1 MIEIFSIN
9 KTIYGSVDLE
19 SSKSISNRLLI
30 IKELCKTKFEIQNL
44 SNANDTK
51 ILNEILN
58 GFETKKDIN
67 CEDAGTALRFLIAFL
82 ATNEGDWVVSGSKRM
97 QKRPIKPLI
106 DCLIKLGASINYLE
120 KEGFPPIEIKNKK
133 LSSGKIRLPGNVSSQ
148 FISALLMVAP
158 TIENGLTL
166 EINSK
171 VLSKPYINMTLD
183 LMKEFGIEYS
193 WENNLIKVE
202 QQNYSAKN
210 IEVENDWS
218 SASFWY
224 SFLALSKSGEIKIP
238 NLYANSLQGDSVL
251 SNIYSKLG
259 IKTEFNEDSIVLYKT
274 KNIAKEIELD
284 LSNHP
289 DLALP
294 IIVTCCGLG
303 IKAFLM
309 GLESLKIKESNRL
322 ECIKKELE
330 KFNVISSISSSSIE
344 IKENQKIVQPTSIIE
359 SHNDHRIAMSIAPL
373 SMKVNSIKFD
383 DKDVVNK
390 SYPKF
395 WEDFD
400 RVSKN
405 NNYS

>member
-1 MIEIFSIN
+1 MIKISSKN
-9 KTIYGSVDLE
+9 KTIYGSIDLE

-30 IKELCKTKFEIQNL
+30 IKALCKTKFSIQKL
-44 SNANDTK
+44 SNAKDTK
-51 ILNEILN
+51 ILNELLN
-58 GFETKKDIN
+58 SFNKRIDLN

-82 ATNEGDWVVSGSKRM
+82 ATKDGIWKVSGSKRM
-97 QKRPIKPLI
+97 HERPIKPLI
-106 DCLIKLGASINYLE
+106 DCLKDLGAEIKYLE
-120 KEGFPPIEIKNKK
+120 KEGFPPIEIKSKKLKSKK
-133 LSSGKIRLPGNVSSQ
+133 LSLSGDISSQ
-148 FISALLMVAP
+148 FISALLLVSP

-166 EINSK
+166 EITSK
-171 VLSKPYINMTLD
+171 VLSKPYIAMTLG
-183 LMKEFGIEYS
+183 LMSEFGIEYS
-193 WENNLIKVE
+193 WENNVIKVE
-202 QQNYSAKN
+202 QQNYLAKN

-218 SASFWY
+218 AASFWY
-224 SFLALSKSGEIKIP
+224 SFLALSKSGEVKIP
-238 NLYANSLQGDSVL
+238 NLYADSLQGDSVL
-251 SNIYSKLG
+251 SSIYLKLG

-303 IKAFLM
+303 IKAHLM
-309 GLESLKIKESNRL
+309 GLESLKVKESNRL

-330 KFNVISSISSSSIE
+330 KFNVISSISDSSIK

-359 SHNDHRIAMSIAPL
+359 SYNDHRIAMSIAPL
-373 SMKVNSIKFD
+373 CMKVDSIKFD
-383 DKDVVNK
+383 NKEVVNK

-400 RVSKN
+400 RASKN
-405 NNYS
+405 NN

>member
-1 MIEIFSIN
+1 MIEISSFN

-30 IKELCKTKFEIQNL
+30 INQLCKTKFEIQNL
-44 SNANDTK
+44 SNAKDTK
-51 ILNEILN
+51 ILNELLDS
-58 GFETKKDIN
+58 FKTRKDIN
-67 CEDAGTALRFLIAFL
+67 CEDAGTALRFVIAFL
-82 ATNEGDWVVSGSKRM
+82 TTKEGIWKVSGSKRM
-97 QKRPIKPLI
+97 HERPIKPLI
-106 DCLIKLGASINYLE
+106 DCLIELGAEIKYLE
-120 KEGFPPIEIKNKK
+120 KEGFPPIKIKTKKLKSKK
-133 LSSGKIRLPGNVSSQ
+133 LSLPGDISSQ

-171 VLSKPYINMTLD
+171 VLSKPYIAMTLD
-183 LMKEFGIEYS
+183 LMSEFGIEYS

-202 QQNYSAKN
+202 QQNYLAKK
-210 IEVENDWS
+210 IKVENDWS
-218 SASFWY
+218 AASFWY

-238 NLYANSLQGDSVL
+238 NLYANSRQGDSVL
-251 SNIYSKLG
+251 SSIYSKLG
-259 IKTEFNEDSIVLYKT
+259 IKTEFNEDSIVLHKT
-274 KNIAKEIELD
+274 KNIVKELELD

-303 IKAFLM
+303 IKAHLM
-309 GLESLKIKESNRL
+309 GLESLKIKESKRL

-330 KFNVISSISSSSIE
+330 KFNLISSVSDSSIK
-344 IKENQKIVQPTSIIE
+344 IKENQNIVQPKHTIE
-359 SHNDHRIAMSIAPL
+359 CHNDHRIAMSIASL
-373 SMKVNSIKFD
+373 CMKVDSIKFD
-383 DKDVVNK
+383 DKEVVNK

-400 RVSKN
+400 RASKN
-405 NNYS
+405 NN

>member
-9 KTIYGSVDLE
+9 KTIYGSIDLE

-30 IKELCKTKFEIQNL
+30 IRKLCKTKFEIQNL
-44 SNANDTK
+44 SNAKDTK

-82 ATNEGDWVVSGSKRM
+82 ATKEGDWIVSGSKRM
-97 QKRPIKPLI
+97 HERPIKPLI
-106 DCLIKLGASINYLE
+106 DCLTELGAEVKYLE
-120 KEGFPPIEIKNKK
+120 KEGFPPVEIKSKKLKSKK
-133 LSSGKIRLPGNVSSQ
+133 LSLPGDISSQ

-166 EINSK
+166 EITSK
-171 VLSKPYINMTLD
+171 VLSKPYINMTLG
-183 LMKEFGIEYS
+183 LMREFGIEFS

-202 QQNYSAKN
+202 QQNYLTKN
-210 IEVENDWS
+210 IKVENDWS
-218 SASFWY
+218 AASFWY
-224 SFLALSKSGEIKIP
+224 SFLALSKSGEIQIP

-251 SNIYSKLG
+251 SSLYSKFG
-259 IKTEFNEDSIVLYKT
+259 IKTEFNGDSIVLYKT
-274 KNIAKEIELD
+274 KSIAKEIELD
-284 LSNHP
+284 LSDYP

-303 IKAFLM
+303 IKAYLM
-309 GLESLKIKESNRL
+309 GLESLKVKESNRL
-322 ECIKKELE
+322 ECIKKELI
-330 KFNVISSISSSSIE
+330 KFNINCETDSSSI
-344 IKENQKIVQPTSIIE
+344 KVKGNQKIVQPNSIIE
-359 SHNDHRIAMSIAPL
+359 CQNDHRIAMSIAPL
-373 SMKVNSIKFD
+373 SMKVDSIKLD

-395 WEDFD
+395 WEDFN
-400 RVSKN
+400 RISKN
-405 NNYS
+405 IK

>member
-9 KTIYGSVDLE
+9 KTIYGSIDLE

-44 SNANDTK
+44 SNATDTK
-51 ILNEILN
+51 ILNETLEVY
-58 GFETKKDIN
+58 ETKKDIN

-120 KEGFPPIEIKNKK
+120 KEGFLPIEIKNKK

-171 VLSKPYINMTLD
+171 VLSKPHINMTLD

-224 SFLALSKSGEIKIP
+224 SFLALSKSGEVKIP
-238 NLYANSLQGDSVL
+238 NLYAVSLQGDSVL
-251 SNIYSKLG
+251 SSIYLKLG

-330 KFNVISSISSSSIE
+330 KFNLISSISDSSIK

-359 SHNDHRIAMSIAPL
+359 TYNDHRIAMSIAPL
-373 SMKVNSIKFD
+373 CMKVDSIKFD
-383 DKDVVNK
+383 NKEVVNK

-400 RVSKN
+400 RASKN
-405 NNYS
+405 NN

>member
-1 MIEIFSIN
+1 MIEISLIN
-9 KTIYGSVDLE
+9 KNIYGSIDLE

-30 IKELCKTKFEIQNL
+30 IKKLCKTKFEIQNL
-44 SNANDTK
+44 SKAKDTK
-51 ILNEILN
+51 ILNKILDD
-58 GFETKKDIN
+58 FETKKEIN
-67 CEDAGTALRFLIAFL
+67 CEDAGTALRFAIAFL
-82 ATNEGDWVVSGSKRM
+82 ASKKGSWIISGSKRM
-97 QKRPIKPLI
+97 HERPVKHLI
-106 DCLIKLGASINYLE
+106 DCLVELGAEINYLE
-120 KEGFPPIEIKNKK
+120 KEGFPPIEIKSKKLKSKK
-133 LSSGKIRLPGNVSSQ
+133 LSLPGNISSQ

-166 EINSK
+166 EITSK
-171 VLSKPYINMTLD
+171 VLSKPYIALTLD
-183 LMKEFGIEYS
+183 LMSEFGIEYT

-202 QQNYSAKN
+202 QQNYLAKN
-210 IEVENDWS
+210 IKVENDWS
-218 SASFWY
+218 AASFWY

-238 NLYANSLQGDSVL
+238 DLYANSIQGDSVL
-251 SNIYSKLG
+251 PSIYSKLG
-259 IKTEFNEDSIVLYKT
+259 VKTEFNEDSIVLYET

-303 IKAFLM
+303 IKTNLK

-322 ECIKKELE
+322 ESIKKELR
-330 KFNVISSISSSSIE
+330 KFNISCEIDSSSIK
-344 IKENQKIVQPTSIIE
+344 IKESQNIVKPKSTIE
-359 SHNDHRIAMSIAPL
+359 CHNDHRIAMSIAPL
-373 SMKVNSIKFD
+373 SMKVGSIKFD
-383 DKDVVNK
+383 NKNVVNK

-405 NNYS
+405 NN

>member
-9 KTIYGSVDLE
+9 KTIYGSIDLE

-44 SNANDTK
+44 SNAKDTK

-58 GFETKKDIN
+58 GYETKKDIN

-97 QKRPIKPLI
+97 QERPIKPLI

-120 KEGFPPIEIKNKK
+120 KEGFPPIEIKSKK
-133 LSSGKIRLPGNVSSQ
+133 LSSGILRLPGNISSQ

-166 EINSK
+166 KINSK
-171 VLSKPYINMTLD
+171 ILSKPYIDLTLD
-183 LMKEFGIEYS
+183 LMREFGIEYS
-193 WENNLIKVE
+193 WENNLIKVK

-210 IEVENDWS
+210 IKVENDWS
-218 SASFWY
+218 AASFWY

-238 NLYANSLQGDSVL
+238 NLYANSVQGDSVL

-259 IKTEFNEDSIVLYKT
+259 VKTEFNEDSIVLYKT

-303 IKAFLM
+303 IKAHLM

-322 ECIKKELE
+322 ECIKKELR
-330 KFNVISSISSSSIE
+330 KFNISCEIDSSSIK
-344 IKENQKIVQPTSIIE
+344 IKENQKIIQPKSVIE
-359 SHNDHRIAMSIAPL
+359 SHNDHRIVMSIAPL
-373 SMKVNSIKFD
+373 CMKVDSIKFD
-383 DKDVVNK
+383 DKEVVNK

-400 RVSKN
+400 RLSKN
-405 NNYS
+405 NN

>member
-1 MIEIFSIN
+1 MIEISLIN
-9 KTIYGSVDLE
+9 KNIYGSIDLE

-30 IKELCKTKFEIQNL
+30 IKKLCKTKFEIQNL
-44 SNANDTK
+44 SKAKDTK
-51 ILNEILN
+51 ILNKILDD
-58 GFETKKDIN
+58 FETKKEIN
-67 CEDAGTALRFLIAFL
+67 CEDAGTALRFVIAFL
-82 ATNEGDWVVSGSKRM
+82 ASKKGSWIISGSKRM
-97 QKRPIKPLI
+97 HERPVKHLI
-106 DCLIKLGASINYLE
+106 DCLVELGAEINYLE
-120 KEGFPPIEIKNKK
+120 KEGFPPIEIKSKKLKSKK
-133 LSSGKIRLPGNVSSQ
+133 LSLPGNISSQ

-166 EINSK
+166 EITSK

-183 LMKEFGIEYS
+183 LMSEFGIEYT

-202 QQNYSAKN
+202 QQNYLAKN
-210 IEVENDWS
+210 IKVENDWS
-218 SASFWY
+218 AASFWY

-238 NLYANSLQGDSVL
+238 DLYANSIQGDSVL
-251 SNIYSKLG
+251 PSIYSKLG
-259 IKTEFNEDSIVLYKT
+259 VKTEFNEDSIVLYET

-303 IKAFLM
+303 IKAHLM

-322 ECIKKELE
+322 ESIKKELR
-330 KFNVISSISSSSIE
+330 KFNISCEIDSSSIK
-344 IKENQKIVQPTSIIE
+344 IKESQNIVKPKSTIE
-359 SHNDHRIAMSIAPL
+359 CHNDHRIAMSIAPL
-373 SMKVNSIKFD
+373 SMKVGSIKFD
-383 DKDVVNK
+383 NKNVVNK

-405 NNYS
+405 NN